1 MTFVPATNKLD
12 AVMRISELTN
22 GGPQAL
28 GPGSKERK
36 SVLIN
41 LALGLGIP
49 FSHEYT
55 KQELAA
61 HLASRLGRSWL
72 PEYESVGQTITL
84 KGLNLLLEAA
94 TAKLEKHLDEIPRTV
109 GAAFEDELN
118 AIAKVVT
125 ANTPLIMDGQQCVRE
140 MRDFGDPNWKQVQW
154 QGFYFE
160 MKAANAL
167 TSQLGGGR
175 QKLFNTSFDYVR
187 NFIWDLKA
195 HSSENESG
203 SVSSGCILN
212 DSRAIEQAVDE
223 TGLGFIIL
231 SGKPTYD
238 RDFTRWHKE
247 FRGGGEGEPGRTL
260 KSHFIA
266 QSLDIFF
273 VPDTSRLER
282 ARAKKELTVNAQG
295 KNSNNKPR
303 PPKYAIDLKRAVGTD
318 LQVYSHKFI

>member
-1 MTFVPATNKLD
+1 MSFVPATNKLD
-12 AVMRISELTN
+12 AVNRISSLTYS
-22 GGPQAL
+22 GPQSL

-36 SVLIN
+36 SVLVN
-41 LALGLGIP
+41 LAIGLGIP

-61 HLASRLGRSWL
+61 HIAQRLGRTWL
-72 PEYESVGQTITL
+72 PDFESVGQTITL

-94 TAKLEKHLDEIPRTV
+94 TAAIADRTGEIPKTV

-118 AIAKVVT
+118 SIAKIVT
-125 ANTPLIMDGQQCVRE
+125 ANTPLIMDGKQCVQE
-140 MRDFGDPNWKQVQW
+140 MRDLEDANWKQVQW

-167 TSQLGGGR
+167 NSQMGGAR
-175 QKLFNTSFDYVR
+175 QKLFNTTFDYVR

-195 HSSENESG
+195 HSSENEKGYSS
-203 SVSSGCILN
+203 SVCILN

-238 RDFTRWHKE
+238 REFTRWHKQ
-247 FRGGGEGEPGRTL
+247 FRGGEGEPGRTL
-260 KSHFIA
+260 KSHFTS

-273 VPDTSRLER
+273 VPDTSRLQT
-282 ARAKKELTVNAQG
+282 ARLRKEFTVNAQG
-295 KNSNNKPR
+295 KNANNKPR

-318 LQVYSHKFI
+318 LQVYSHSFI